1 MEDNVWRVFYVLSRE
16 PGRTGIDDVA
26 LKTLALSRCRNAWE
40 SGFSVITPRYV
51 VQLLEAPS
59 ETLPALLAGLRDSG
73 SARLLLSEASP
84 FRWFDGSLRGMVADA
99 ALDALIDDVVA
110 DPGATLPRGALCAL
124 ADLIA
129 RRVRESLA
137 AAANPAAAAV
147 EHETPSAARPGAPP
161 DEPFAP
167 PLRSLQGSL
176 GFAAA

>member
-1 MEDNVWRVFYVLSRE
+1 MEDNVWRVFYVLGRD
-16 PGRTGIDDVA
+16 PGRPEIDELA
-26 LKTLALSRCRNAWE
+26 LKTLALSRCRNRWE

-59 ETLPALLAGLRDSG
+59 DTLPALLAGLRDSG

-84 FRWFDGSLRGMVADA
+84 FRWFDGSLRGLVADA

-110 DPGATLPRGALCAL
+110 DTGATLPRGALCAL

-129 RRVRESLA
+129 HRVRESLA
-137 AAANPAAAAV
+137 VAANPVDAS
-147 EHETPSAARPGAPP
+147 EDGSIILRLP
-161 DEPFAP
+161 
-167 PLRSLQGSL
+167 RSLQGNL